1 MCVSQSPRRDHQVGQ
16 TEQRVQPRR
25 VLGQPAIADLLQ
37 TKQILDDV
45 KRMLDL
51 GAHTRLQLLE
61 FFEHSPHRVVGQRT
75 PLAPDLPTTAEA
87 GLPGWEALGSF
98 GIFTT
103 NGTPT
108 DIINRVNA
116 EVTRI
121 LRLPDIRDRIL
132 ATGNE
137 PAPTTPEEF
146 GAFIKAEVSKWI
158 RVLKESNTQVN

>member
-1 MCVSQSPRRDHQVGQ
+1 MCSS
-16 TEQRVQPRR
+16 
-25 VLGQPAIADLLQ
+25 DL
-37 TKQILDDV
+37 
-45 KRMLDL
+45 
-51 GAHTRLQLLE
+51 
-61 FFEHSPHRVVGQRT
+61 
-75 PLAPDLPTTAEA
+75 
-87 GLPGWEALGSF
+87 SF